1 MQPRT
6 FVLFATAAMAGLQI
20 ASPAWAGNVEWY
32 EIVTPYLQRLDGIS
46 PDAGDAS
53 ATNTVT
59 HTIDPWPRNVGNRRI
74 PGNGARMS
82 GAVERY
88 RDVRKL
94 GEAPQ
99 PISPVPIGTSG
110 FSSPSGGGGGAGA
123 AMAPSTTAGQ

>member
-1 MQPRT
+1 MRLRT
-6 FVLFATAAMAGLQI
+6 FIVFATAAITCWQI
-20 ASPAWAGNVEWY
+20 AGPARAGNVEWY

-46 PDAGDAS
+46 PDAGDAP

-59 HTIDPWPRNVGNRRI
+59 HTIDPWPRRVGNRRI

-94 GEAPQ
+94 GEAPP

-110 FSSPSGGGGGAGA
+110 FSSPSGASGAGA
-123 AMAPSTTAGQ
+123 TGPSTAAGQ